1 MSEVWKP
8 VQGYERLYSVSNM
21 GNVRRERKT
30 NSGEAGSYLATVT
43 DKGGYKRVSLF
54 ANRKATR
61 FYVHRLVASAFVD
74 GYGRDVNH
82 IDGNKKNNK
91 SVNLEWVSHKE
102 NMDKAVE
109 IGLIKSHPVR
119 QCCDGKEIAVYPSL
133 CEMSRVTG
141 FNKQNVSKCC
151 NGKRQR
157 AYGYEWSWA
166 DTGGELHVGT
176 QETNT
181 DTAGA

>member
-8 VQGYERLYSVSNM
+8 VQGYEHLYSVSNM

-43 DKGGYKRVSLF
+43 DSGGYKRVSLF
-54 ANRKATR
+54 ANGKATR

-74 GYGRDVNH
+74 GCGRDVNH

-91 SVNLEWVSHKE
+91 SINLEWVSHKE
-102 NMDKAVE
+102 NMDKAVDL
-109 IGLIKSHPVR
+109 GLIKSHPVR
-119 QCCDGKEIAVYPSL
+119 QSRDGKEIAVYPSL

-157 AYGYEWSWA
+157 AYGYEWSWT
-166 DTGGELHVGT
+166 DSGGDNNVGT
-176 QETNT
+176 QEANT
-181 DTAGA
+181 ETAGA